1 MHSTTLVELRYKEI
15 INLNNGNRLGFV
27 CDAEITLPEG
37 QVTALVVP
45 GAARFFGLFGREE
58 DLVIPWERIAKIGE
72 DIILVDVEGEPRR
85 HSRWDP
91 RAKRA
96 RSGF

>member
-1 MHSTTLVELRYKEI
+1 MTHTSIADLRYKEI

-45 GAARFFGLFGREE
+45 GPARFFGLFGRGE
-58 DLVIPWERIAKIGE
+58 DLVIPWEKITKIGE
-72 DIILVDVEGEPRR
+72 DIILVELEGEPRGHR
-85 HSRWDP
+85 RET
-91 RAKRA
+91 RVKKT
-96 RSGF
+96 GLFF

>member
-1 MHSTTLVELRYKEI
+1 MYSTTVSDLRYKEI

-37 QVTALVVP
+37 EVTALIVP
-45 GAARFFGLFGREE
+45 GPARFFGLFGRGE

-72 DIILVDVEGEPRR
+72 DIILVEIEGDPPR
-85 HSRWDP
+85 HSRES
-91 RAKRA
+91 RAKR
-96 RSGF
+96 RSFF